1 MTKKFSY
8 KVHGFAI
15 LGVIILLLGLYWLIF
30 IPGNCTGWSHCLPLD
45 LNRTFKTRMIIALD
59 PYKTHIVL
67 SLLAT
72 STMCFTIAAINAWR
86 EKKKAH

>member
-8 KVHGFAI
+8 KVHGFVI
-15 LGVIILLLGLYWLIF
+15 LGVIILLLGLYWQVS
-30 IPGNCTGWSHCLPLD
+30 IPGNCAGWYDCLPTNMNGD
-45 LNRTFKTRMIIALD
+45 FSTRMIIALD

-72 STMCFTIAAINAWR
+72 STMCFAIAAINAWR
-86 EKKKAH
+86 AKKKAC